1 MQRRHC
7 KELVPCFIII
17 FFFFIQREEKWKKK
31 RKRKKINILLEQSR
45 TEQSMKR
52 REGDRVKR
60 EAAEDLICLC
70 LAVCV
75 ASGFFLHPY
84 SSLIHA
90 WWCLQLQLV
99 SQHKQS
105 KPPYPLLAT
114 SAAKTD
120 EELLVCNATTPVQ

>member
-1 MQRRHC
+1 MQRIGSLFHHHPLLLHT
-7 KELVPCFIII
+7 KG
-17 FFFFIQREEKWKKK
+17 REVNQKKSEKNQYPT
-31 RKRKKINILLEQSR
+31 RAEQNR
-45 TEQSMKR
+45 TEQNRTEHEKK

-70 LAVCV
+70 LAACV

-105 KPPYPLLAT
+105 NHHTIT
-114 SAAKTD
+114 SNISSK
-120 EELLVCNATTPVQ
+120 N